1 MTDFS
6 LHSIRL
12 RVVSRQRAAAGLP
25 ARTACDYA
33 PELEALMSIDAQS
46 AISSPPA
53 LVRPF
58 YFIVV
63 LWGERF
69 RKYFLDF
76 CLASALSS
84 GNIPSLQAA
93 RRSKFLIATR
103 PEDWAAMRYTPMF
116 RLLERYVEPVY
127 IEIPPCP
134 VGHSGYQH
142 MSAGHRIACEMAY
155 REKAYAVILTPD
167 CMLSEGSIA
176 RLQVLAAGGTQLVL
190 TAALRFGEEPFL
202 AHLRDLGV
210 LPGESRGKDG
220 TPVAIT
226 GRQMVYAAVNG
237 FHSETLA
244 YEWDT
249 PGIMAISPAA
259 WWRVPGE
266 DGIVLHSLSWAPL
279 LLDYGAV
286 GDHDTSTFDQW
297 TLDGDYLFNNTQSI
311 KQIHVVQD
319 SDELFLA
326 SWGPLAERGISKTRF
341 PFDRFLAGH
350 FFKQSFYS
358 GFFDPLK
365 RKLFFLPVR
374 WHSKPLNE
382 KWTVAEQAAMRELL
396 LWVAPADQNSSAAT
410 AHTAARGNKIKNF
423 PLSALRITAYVWI
436 FRYRLAQYLGRA
448 IRGDRETIARIGWF
462 ARTFMFG
469 MNRRSS
475 PSGK

>member
-1 MTDFS
+1 
-6 LHSIRL
+6 
-12 RVVSRQRAAAGLP
+12 
-25 ARTACDYA
+25 
-33 PELEALMSIDAQS
+33 MSVDTQS
-46 AISSPPA
+46 AISSPA
-53 LVRPF
+53 VLDRPF

-76 CLASALSS
+76 CLASALSP
-84 GNIPSLQAA
+84 GNIPALLAS

-103 PEDWAAMRYTPMF
+103 PEDWAAMRETPML
-116 RLLERYVEPVY
+116 RLLERYIEPVY
-127 IEIPPCP
+127 VEIPACP
-134 VGHSGYQH
+134 PGQSGYQH
-142 MSAGHRIACEMAY
+142 MSVGHRSACEMAY
-155 REKAYAVILTPD
+155 RDKAYAVILTPD
-167 CMLSEGSIA
+167 CMLSEGSVA
-176 RLQVLAAGGTQLVL
+176 RLQELARRGTQLVL

-210 LPGESRGKDG
+210 LPRESRGRDG
-220 TPVAIT
+220 TPVVIT

-244 YEWDT
+244 YEWDA

-279 LLDYGAV
+279 LLDYGAI

-297 TLDGDYLFNNTQSI
+297 TLDGDYLFNNTKSI
-311 KQIHVVQD
+311 KHIHVVQD

-326 SWGPLAERGISKTRF
+326 SWGPLAERAVTKSRF

-350 FFKQSFYS
+350 FFKQSFNS

-374 WHSKPLNE
+374 WHSRPLNE
-382 KWTVAEQAAMRELL
+382 KWSGVEQHAMRELL
-396 LWVAPADQNSSAAT
+396 RWVKPPDVATPSSSASGPLSRLLAT
-410 AHTAARGNKIKNF
+410 VTNL
-423 PLSALRITAYVWI
+423 PLSALRTLAYVWI
-436 FRYRLAQYLGRA
+436 FRRRIGRHLIRLL
-448 IRGDRETIARIGWF
+448 RGDRESFARIAWF
-462 ARTFMFG
+462 ARSFVFATT
-469 MNRRSS
+469 RRS
-475 PSGK
+475 